1 MSKNYDAIIIGTGQ
15 GGVPLAV
22 DLANAGWKTAVI
34 EKAHPGGSCIN
45 FGCTPTKTM
54 IASARVAYLAKRGL
68 DFGVESGDV
77 RVDLKKV
84 RDRKRQIVS
93 SFRSGVEK
101 RLEHDNIDL
110 IHGQAEFLSSNE
122 IKVRNTDGETI
133 ISGKKIFI
141 NTGTRPSVP
150 PIEGIDEVGPLDSE
164 AIMELDSL
172 PEHLVIIGG
181 GYIGCEFGQIFRRF
195 GSRVTIIQRDD
206 ALLNREDPDIS
217 EEVAKIFKQDG
228 IEVLFNTEAKSVIK
242 NESGKILMTLKT
254 EMGEKPLEASHL
266 MMASGR
272 TPNTDMLNLKAAGVK
287 SDERGFIP
295 ANDRLQTSV
304 EGIYCLGDVKGGPA
318 FTHISYDDYRV
329 LKENL
334 LNDGNSSIEGR
345 LVPYVVFI
353 DPQLGRVGMNET
365 EAKAAN
371 LNYKVAKMPMKKA
384 ARALEMDETRGL
396 MKAVVD
402 ADSGLILGCTI
413 LGVEGGEIMNVLQMA
428 MLGKVPYTKI
438 RDTAIAHPTLG
449 ESLNNLF
456 MTI

>member
-54 IASARVAYLAKRGL
+54 LASARVAYLAKRGL
-68 DFGVESGDV
+68 DFGVETGDV

-93 SFRSGVEK
+93 SFRSGIEK

-110 IHGQAEFLSSNE
+110 IRGQAEFISSNE
-122 IKVRNTDGETI
+122 TKVLNADGETL

-150 PIEGIDEVGPLDSE
+150 PIEGIDGVGPLDSE

-181 GYIGCEFGQIFRRF
+181 GYIGCEFGQMFRRF
-195 GSRVTIIQRDD
+195 GSRVTIIHRDD

-217 EEVAKIFKQDG
+217 EEVAKVFKQDG
-228 IEVLFNTEAKSVIK
+228 IEVLFNTEARSLIK
-242 NESGKILMTLKT
+242 NESGKILMTVRT
-254 EMGEKPLEASHL
+254 EMGEKALEASHL
-266 MMASGR
+266 MLAAGR

-287 SDERGFIP
+287 SDKRGFIP
-295 ANDRLQTSV
+295 VNDHLETSV
-304 EGIYCLGDVKGGPA
+304 DGIYCIGDVKGGPA

-334 LNDGNSSIEGR
+334 LNDGNSSIERR

-371 LNYKVAKMPMKKA
+371 LNYEDAKMPMKKA

-396 MKAVVD
+396 MKAIVD
-402 ADSGLILGCTI
+402 ADSGRILGCTI

-428 MLGKVPYTKI
+428 MLGDVPYTKI